1 MHKKYLTKKECVSFL
16 MALTLFTITSPV
28 NAESSSSVSDE
39 KQIGVKEFIT
49 DSKLDLKLH
58 TEVRNADR
66 GGVYGI
72 DAWTQGIHFDYES
85 GKALGIFGVEAGY
98 HYIGKLLADPD
109 KATHGYLQGT
119 GSYDRYGHS
128 SYDIATVAAVVDAK
142 KMGEIKIGRFVA
154 DSSYDKSLVD
164 IPLVYSSSN
173 RMLPNISEGVL
184 WNVNYGKNLKLSA
197 IYSQKKIG
205 GFNTNWVNL
214 EETPEYAL
222 GFAWKKDKFDIKA
235 GAKVAEEKNNQ
246 LTVKT
251 GYGKALGNGAFVKLN
266 TTAMYGMAEGNAK
279 DTIESAGTPT
289 DTYVLS
295 ASTTYT
301 LGKNTW
307 MLAAGKVGDKVAF
320 AADIDTDIGHA
331 IEMSIDRNK
340 HQMFSWQVANFH
352 NLTKNTM
359 AGVAVVVT
367 NGYDDVAE
375 TVKVNGVGANILLS
389 HKFTEEPVKDLSV
402 GLILNK
408 AVETRTNQ
416 DNRDYYDVKFT
427 VKKDINLLK

>member
-1 MHKKYLTKKECVSFL
+1 MRKKYLTKKEWLSAIMV
-16 MALTLFTITSPV
+16 LTLFSITSPA
-28 NAESSSSVSDE
+28 NGESSDDISEE
-39 KQIGVKEFIT
+39 KQIGIKEFIT

-66 GGVYGI
+66 GGVYEI

-85 GKALGIFGVEAGY
+85 GKALGVFGVEAGY

-128 SYDIATVAAVVDAK
+128 SYDIATVAAVIDAK

-154 DSSYDKSLVD
+154 DSSYDKSLAD

-184 WNVNYGKNLKLSA
+184 WNSSYGKNLKLSA
-197 IYSQKKIG
+197 IYSEKKIG

-222 GFAWKKDKFDIKA
+222 GFAWKKDKLEIKA
-235 GAKVAEEKNNQ
+235 GAKIAEEKNNQ
-246 LTVKT
+246 LTLKT
-251 GYGKALGNGAFVKLN
+251 GYGKVLENGAFMKVN
-266 TTAMYGMAEGNAK
+266 TTAMYGTAQGNAK
-279 DTIESAGTPT
+279 DTLELANTPT

-307 MLAAGKVGDKVAF
+307 MATAGKVGDKVGF
-320 AADIDTDIGHA
+320 AADIDTDIAHA

-352 NLTKNTM
+352 NFTKNTM
-359 AGVAVVVT
+359 AGVALVLT

-375 TVKVNGVGANILLS
+375 TVKVNGVGVNIMLS

-408 AVETRTNQ
+408 AFETRTNQ
-416 DNRDYYDVKFT
+416 NNRDYYDIKFT
-427 VKKDINLLK
+427 VKKDISLLK